1 MSHRWSNH
9 SSLILPL
16 DHCSPKKGVS
26 GQFGLGAAS
35 GEEAHGVAFE
45 VDVQSKSIDY

>member
-1 MSHRWSNH
+1 MSHRWSSH
-9 SSLILPL
+9 SSLTLPS

-26 GQFGLGAAS
+26 GLFGLGTAMWV
-35 GEEAHGVAFE
+35 EAHGVAFE